1 MYLVP
6 VFSAGK
12 SAFARAGAAFIWTVA
27 VAAGQDFSDRSG
39 TAEFQYLD
47 NLVFARPAGLAGAY
61 TAMAQGIDAVGYNP
75 AGVAK
80 AGPGRSIAGTLR
92 YHMLDIASGNAT
104 YAYPGATGMSY
115 AFSAAYIN
123 YGRIDELDEEGNA
136 SGRKILPSS
145 FNPSLTAAR
154 KVGENL
160 RFGASLRGLSEYL
173 GDFNGSSVAFGWA
186 IDAGMQYQPN
196 VRNLGFGIAV
206 VNAGRKESPHY
217 VGGDKGGMLP
227 LALKGGM
234 FYFPLDL
241 PKAKVALD
249 LEVPFHESPRV
260 AGGAEYALMPSFT
273 IRAGGKVDWAEAD
286 YLAKTITDERP
297 ERLRGGIALK
307 GAGGFTFAADDLAV
321 DYAVQYWHGL
331 SWVHALTLKH
341 SVL

>member
-6 VFSAGK
+6 VISAGK
-12 SAFARAGAAFIWTVA
+12 STFARACAALVWTASAVVA
-27 VAAGQDFSDRSG
+27 QDFSDRSG

-75 AGVAK
+75 AGVSRS
-80 AGPGRSIAGTLR
+80 GPTRSVAGTLR
-92 YHMLDIASGNAT
+92 YHFLDIASGNAT
-104 YAYPGATGMSY
+104 YAYPGASGMSY

-123 YGRIDELDEEGNA
+123 YGRIEELDENGIA
-136 SGRKILPSS
+136 SGKKILPSS

-154 KVGENL
+154 KIGENL
-160 RFGASLRGLSEYL
+160 RVGATLRGLSEYL
-173 GDFNGSSVAFGWA
+173 GDFAGSEVAFGWA
-186 IDAGMQYQPN
+186 VDAGVQYQPN
-196 VRNLGFGIAV
+196 VRNLGFGVAV
-206 VNAGRKESPHY
+206 LNAGRKESPHFL
-217 VGGDKGGMLP
+217 GGDEGGMLP

-241 PKAKVALD
+241 PKAKVSLD
-249 LEVPFHESPRV
+249 LEIPFHESPRL
-260 AGGAEYALMPSFT
+260 AGGAEYALMPAFT
-273 IRAGGKVDWAEAD
+273 VRAGGKLDWAEAD

-297 ERLRGGIALK
+297 ERLQGGIALK
-307 GAGGFTFAADDLAV
+307 GAGGFTFAADDLSV